1 MDKMYAACSSCGA
14 IGAVG
19 EVCEFCG
26 NIIEPKPDGRTYS
39 SRIVEKRTIPPDEFA
54 RKISCY
60 RDISSFKGG
69 CANVRIGELN
79 GLVNLNGDL
88 VLPLDYKKIIW
99 NSQCA
104 ILVGSR
110 DVKFLN
116 LVEWTFFNPKSRD
129 DIDFP
134 HLDDI
139 SADVSVSNTFY
150 KEKQKIGENL
160 FIGAASYGASWE
172 EGDEQSKEYRYGEIK
187 EYKYVVAQVYFIL
200 NYTERTYMKIYK
212 SPISKSL
219 YKDANI
225 CVVSFLD
232 TGVVVPSRGVYFD
245 AKTGRTYTLDVF
257 DSLPDG
263 YYLSIGLEENNS
275 LLVVKGKVKNF
286 SKKYNRIIKTIEI
299 DVNEDIQ
306 SQIDAAVCE
315 IKTEVE
321 KEQAEQKK
329 MEEQKRMD
337 AEQEQAKATQ
347 KRNSTESRKISP
359 GLIWFFATVVF
370 IVLLCLFLEWIW

>member
-110 DVKFLN
+110 RDVKFLN
-116 LVEWTFFNPKSRD
+116 LVEWTFFNPKSRE

-134 HLDDI
+134 HLDDKY
-139 SADVSVSNTFY
+139 ADLSVDACFY

-172 EGDEQSKEYRYGEIK
+172 EGYEQSKEYRYGEIK

-212 SPISKSL
+212 MPISKSL
-219 YKDANI
+219 FKDDNF

-232 TGVVVPSRGVYFD
+232 TGVVIVGECVYFD
-245 AKTGRTYTLDVF
+245 AKTGRTYTLNVF

-263 YYLSIGLEENNS
+263 YDLSIRLQENNS
-275 LLVVKGKVKNF
+275 SLVVKGEVTEPSKND
-286 SKKYNRIIKTIEI
+286 KRIIKTIEI
-299 DVNEDIQ
+299 DVNGDIQ

-315 IKTEVE
+315 IKAEVE
-321 KEQAEQKK
+321 KEQAGQKK

-337 AEQEQAKATQ
+337 AEQEQEKTTQ
-347 KRNSTESRKISP
+347 KRNSTENRKISL
-359 GLIWFFATVVF
+359 GLICFFVIVAFMVF
-370 IVLLCLFLEWIW
+370 LKLIW

>member
-99 NSQCA
+99 NSLCA
-104 ILVGSR
+104 ILVSSR

-116 LVEWTFFNPKSRD
+116 LVDWTFFNPKSRK

-134 HLDDI
+134 HLDDKY
-139 SADVSVSNTFY
+139 ADLSVDACFY

-160 FIGAASYGASWE
+160 FIGGASYGASWE
-172 EGDEQSKEYRYGEIK
+172 EGYDLEKTTYGN
-187 EYKYVVAQVYFIL
+187 VQVYFIL

-212 SPISKSL
+212 RPESKSER
-219 YKDANI
+219 KDLLNI
-225 CVVSFLD
+225 CLVDFLD
-232 TGVVVPSRGVYFD
+232 AGVVVSSRGVYFD
-245 AKTGRTYTLDVF
+245 AKTGRTYTLHVF
-257 DSLPDG
+257 DRLPDG
-263 YYLSIGLEENNS
+263 NYLFINLKENNS
-275 LLVVKGKVKNF
+275 SLVVKGEVTEPSKN
-286 SKKYNRIIKTIEI
+286 YNRIIKTIEI
-299 DVNEDIQ
+299 DVNGDIQ
-306 SQIDAAVCE
+306 SQIDAAVHE
-315 IKTEVE
+315 IKTEAE

-329 MEEQKRMD
+329 MEEQKRKD
-337 AEQEQAKATQ
+337 EQEQKKTTQ
-347 KRNSTESRKISP
+347 KRNSTENRKISP
-359 GLIWFFATVVF
+359 GLIWLFAAVVF
-370 IVLLCLFLEWIW
+370 IVLLCLILPWI

>member
-116 LVEWTFFNPKSRD
+116 LVEWTFFNPKSEK

-139 SADVSVSNTFY
+139 YADVSVCNMFY
-150 KEKQKIGENL
+150 VEKQKIGENL
-160 FIGAASYGASWE
+160 FIGAACYSASWE
-172 EGDEQSKEYRYGEIK
+172 VKYDQLFEKYYYGS
-187 EYKYVVAQVYFIL
+187 VRVYFIL

-212 SPISKSL
+212 RTESESCERWMTNDCSV
-219 YKDANI
+219 D
-225 CVVSFLD
+225 FLD
-232 TGVVVPSRGVYFD
+232 TGVIIVNEEVYFD
-245 AKTGRTYTLDVF
+245 AKTGRTYTLGNTLID
-257 DSLPDG
+257 LPDG
-263 YYLSIGLEENNS
+263 SILIMRLRNYNS
-275 LLVVKGKVKNF
+275 SLAVEGTTTKSIL
-286 SKKYNRIIKTIEI
+286 IKTIEI
-299 DVNEDIQ
+299 DVSGDIQ
-306 SQIDAAVCE
+306 SQIDAAFHE
-315 IKTEVE
+315 IKTEAE
-321 KEQAEQKK
+321 KKAETEKK
-329 MEEQKRMD
+329 
-337 AEQEQAKATQ
+337 AEQEQEKTTQ
-347 KRNSTESRKISP
+347 KRNSTESRKISL
-359 GLIWFFATVVF
+359 GLICFFVIVAFMVF
-370 IVLLCLFLEWIW
+370 LKLIW

>member
-1 MDKMYAACSSCGA
+1 MDKTYAACSSCGA

-19 EVCEFCG
+19 EACEFCG
-26 NIIEPKPDGRTYS
+26 NIIEPKPDSRTYS

-69 CANVRIGELN
+69 CANVRIGDLN

-88 VLPLDYKKIIW
+88 VLPLDYKKIIR
-99 NSQCA
+99 NSKCA

-116 LVEWTFFNPKSRD
+116 LVDWTFFNPKSRE

-134 HLDDI
+134 HLDDKY
-139 SADVSVSNTFY
+139 ADLSVVDCFY

-160 FIGAASYGASWE
+160 FIGGASYGASWE
-172 EGDEQSKEYRYGEIK
+172 EGYDLEKTTYGN
-187 EYKYVVAQVYFIL
+187 VRVYFIL

-212 SPISKSL
+212 SPESKSER
-219 YKDANI
+219 KSSNS
-225 CVVSFLD
+225 CFVVFLD
-232 TGVVVPSRGVYFD
+232 AGVLVPIRGVYFD
-245 AKTGRTYTLDVF
+245 AKTGRTYTLSIF

-263 YYLSIGLEENNS
+263 NYLSINFEENNS
-275 LLVVKGKVKNF
+275 SLVVKGEVTKPSKN
-286 SKKYNRIIKTIEI
+286 YNRIIKTIEI
-299 DVNEDIQ
+299 DVNGDIQ
-306 SQIDAAVCE
+306 SQIDAAVHE

-329 MEEQKRMD
+329 MEEQKRKD
-337 AEQEQAKATQ
+337 EQEQKKTTQ
-347 KRNSTESRKISP
+347 KRNSTENRKISP

>member
-69 CANVRIGELN
+69 CANVRIGDLN

-99 NSQCA
+99 NSECA
-104 ILVGSR
+104 ILVGSS

-116 LVEWTFFNPKSRD
+116 LVEWTFFNPKSRE

-139 SADVSVSNTFY
+139 YADVSVDNKFY
-150 KEKQKIGENL
+150 VEKQKVGENL

-172 EGDEQSKEYRYGEIK
+172 DGYDQLFQRYTYGSVRVI
-187 EYKYVVAQVYFIL
+187 FLL

-212 SPISKSL
+212 ETRSQSKSND
-219 YKDANI
+219 KISNECEID
-225 CVVSFLD
+225 FLD
-232 TGVVVPSRGVYFD
+232 TGVIAPYGTYVD
-245 AKTGRTYTLDVF
+245 AKTGRTYTLS
-257 DSLPDG
+257 DSFNLPDRHFLIVR
-263 YYLSIGLEENNS
+263 LSNYNS
-275 LLVVKGKVKNF
+275 SLVVKGFTTCDISNT
-286 SKKYNRIIKTIEI
+286 RRIEI
-299 DVNEDIQ
+299 DVNGDIQ

-321 KEQAEQKK
+321 KEQAGQKN

-337 AEQEQAKATQ
+337 AEQEQEKTTQ
-347 KRNSTESRKISP
+347 KRNSTENRKISP
-359 GLIWFFATVVF
+359 GLIWFFVAVVV
-370 IVLLCLFLEWIW
+370 IVLLCLILPWV

>member
-60 RDISSFKGG
+60 RDISIFKGG
-69 CANVRIGELN
+69 CANVRIGDLN

-139 SADVSVSNTFY
+139 YADLSVDACFY

-160 FIGAASYGASWE
+160 FIGGASYGASWE
-172 EGDEQSKEYRYGEIK
+172 VGYDLEKTTYGN
-187 EYKYVVAQVYFIL
+187 VRVYFIL

-212 SPISKSL
+212 SPESKSES
-219 YKDANI
+219 KDRNI
-225 CVVSFLD
+225 CVVGFLD
-232 TGVVVPSRGVYFD
+232 AGVVVPRGGVYFD

-257 DSLPDG
+257 DRLPG
-263 YYLSIGLEENNS
+263 GNYLSISLEENNS
-275 LLVVKGKVKNF
+275 LLVVKGEVRNSSKNY
-286 SKKYNRIIKTIEI
+286 KRIIKTIEI
-299 DVNEDIQ
+299 DVNGDIQ

-321 KEQAEQKK
+321 KEQAGQKN

-337 AEQEQAKATQ
+337 AEQEQEKTTQ
-347 KRNSTESRKISP
+347 KRNSTENRKISA
-359 GLIWFFATVVF
+359 GLIWFFVAVVV
-370 IVLLCLFLEWIW
+370 IVLLCLILPWV

>member
-1 MDKMYAACSSCGA
+1 MDKTYAACSSCGA

-60 RDISSFKGG
+60 RDISSFKDR

-99 NSQCA
+99 DSRYA
-104 ILVGSR
+104 ILVGNS

-116 LVEWTFFNPKSRD
+116 LVEWTFFNPKSRK

-139 SADVSVSNTFY
+139 YADLSVGSYWY
-150 KEKQKIGENL
+150 KVKQKIGENL
-160 FIGAASYGASWE
+160 FFGAASYGASWE
-172 EGDEQSKEYRYGEIK
+172 DGYNELLKQYTYGS
-187 EYKYVVAQVYFIL
+187 VQVYFIL

-212 SPISKSL
+212 SMKSQSFGKL
-219 YKDANI
+219 SNLCLVD
-225 CVVSFLD
+225 FLD
-232 TGVVVPSRGVYFD
+232 TGVVIVGKGVYFD
-245 AKTGRTYTLDVF
+245 TKTGRTYTLNVF
-257 DSLPDG
+257 DRLPDG
-263 YYLSIGLEENNS
+263 NYLSIGLEENNS
-275 LLVVKGKVKNF
+275 SLVVKGEVKNH
-286 SKKYNRIIKTIEI
+286 SKNYNRIIKTIEI
-299 DVNEDIQ
+299 DVNGDIQ
-306 SQIDAAVCE
+306 SQIDAAAQD
-315 IKTEVE
+315 IKTVVE
-321 KEQAEQKK
+321 EEQKK
-329 MEEQKRMD
+329 MD
-337 AEQEQAKATQ
+337 AEQEQKKTTQ
-347 KRNSTESRKISP
+347 KRNSTENRKISP
-359 GLIWFFATVVF
+359 GLIWLFAAVVF
-370 IVLLCLFLEWIW
+370 IVLLCLILPWI